1 MTTDAATTAT
11 RRPAATAAAA
21 DATAPI
27 RFPNFS
33 PRDGLRP
40 MQYKIAAVAS
50 AVLAVL
56 AALACSTA
64 AAPDECVA
72 AAENAGAPDTVVRQ
86 LENPGDLNAA
96 ERIILNRTLQRLGV
110 DDVCSAAAQLPEQD
124 SESASESAA
133 DDSGRR
139 ISDAGTP
146 RVEASPVSQ
155 EADTETC
162 LHAALSRG
170 VNDSL
175 VEEIRRTDSADLTDR
190 QRIRWGRTLSENG
203 IKSQCPGFWS
213 EPVNNSNAD
222 KRNTRY
228 FAECLSDL
236 EANLESRR
244 DNGDWY
250 SVAYYQDYLQLLARS
265 YSNLDAADRVILRS
279 FLSEQGGSSGGSSGD
294 CAVGYPQL
302 YSGRW
307 IPADADR

>member
-11 RRPAATAAAA
+11 RRPAATAAPAV
-21 DATAPI
+21 DATAPA

-40 MQYKIAAVAS
+40 MQYKIAAVAI
-50 AVLAVL
+50 AVLSVL

-72 AAENAGAPDTVVRQ
+72 AAENAGALDTVVRQ

-110 DDVCSAAAQLPEQD
+110 DDVCSATAQLPEQD
-124 SESASESAA
+124 DESASESAS

-139 ISDAGTP
+139 TSDACTP

-175 VEEIRRTDSADLTDR
+175 VEEIRRTNSDDLTDP

-203 IKSQCPGFWS
+203 IKGECSGFWS
-213 EPVNNSNAD
+213 EPVNDSNAD
-222 KRNTRY
+222 KRNARY

-236 EANLESRR
+236 EAEIVSRR
-244 DNGDWY
+244 NNGDWHR
-250 SVAYYQDYLQLLARS
+250 VAYYQDFLQLLARS

-279 FLSEQGGSSGGSSGD
+279 FLSEQGGSSSD